1 MNNKRIW
8 KILNWNIRGINS
20 EKKWIA
26 LRNKIEES
34 GCDIICL
41 QETKREDFDSSYIKK
56 FCPSKF
62 TNFEF
67 LPSRGASGGL
77 ITIWNGSL
85 FSGHLSFLNEFSISI
100 SLTSLLSNES
110 WILTNIYGPCLPE
123 KKTEFLDCF
132 GSIDMPDD
140 LDWLIVGDFNFCRQ
154 PSDRN
159 KLGGDVNGMLLFN
172 EAINNLGLIELP
184 LKGRKFTW
192 SNMQKDPL
200 LERLDWFFTS
210 AAWTQSFPS
219 TFVAPLAKPTSDHL
233 PCVISIGTMI
243 PKAQVF
249 RFENHWLHH
258 KEFKAIVQNAW
269 NIPVGFK
276 DSAKKNQ
283 C

>member
-1 MNNKRIW
+1 M
-8 KILNWNIRGINS
+8 
-20 EKKWIA
+20 
-26 LRNKIEES
+26 
-34 GCDIICL
+34 
-41 QETKREDFDSSYIKK
+41 
-56 FCPSKF
+56 
-62 TNFEF
+62 
-67 LPSRGASGGL
+67 
-77 ITIWNGSL
+77 
-85 FSGHLSFLNEFSISI
+85 
-100 SLTSLLSNES
+100 
-110 WILTNIYGPCLPE
+110 
-123 KKTEFLDCF
+123 
-132 GSIDMPDD
+132 
-140 LDWLIVGDFNFCRQ
+140 GDFNFCRQ

-269 NIPVGFK
+269 NIPVGFM
-276 DSAKKNQ
+276 DSCLKAQICNVNATIDLLDIMEEMRTLTVHEWNLRDILKNLIISLLQ
-283 C
+283 DQNTYWKQRGKLNGLNWGMKTQSSFTPELP

>member
-1 MNNKRIW
+1 
-8 KILNWNIRGINS
+8 
-20 EKKWIA
+20 
-26 LRNKIEES
+26 
-34 GCDIICL
+34 
-41 QETKREDFDSSYIKK
+41 
-56 FCPSKF
+56 
-62 TNFEF
+62 
-67 LPSRGASGGL
+67 
-77 ITIWNGSL
+77 
-85 FSGHLSFLNEFSISI
+85 
-100 SLTSLLSNES
+100 
-110 WILTNIYGPCLPE
+110 
-123 KKTEFLDCF
+123 
-132 GSIDMPDD
+132 
-140 LDWLIVGDFNFCRQ
+140 
-154 PSDRN
+154 
-159 KLGGDVNGMLLFN
+159 MLLFN

-269 NIPVGFK
+269 NIPVGFM
-276 DSAKKNQ
+276 DSAKKINVKFKNVRRGLKLWAKQ
-283 C
+283 LPCLKAQICNVNATIDLLDIMEEMRTLTVHEWNLRDILKNLIISLLQDQNTYWKQRGKLNGLNWGMKTQSSFTPELP